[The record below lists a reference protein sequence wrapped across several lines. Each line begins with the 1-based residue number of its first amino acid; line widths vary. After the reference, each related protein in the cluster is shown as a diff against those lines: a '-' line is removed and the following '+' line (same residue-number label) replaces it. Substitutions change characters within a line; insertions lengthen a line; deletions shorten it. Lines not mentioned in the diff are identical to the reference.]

1 MGRRQG
7 PSEERRAAILQA
19 AEAVFTEAGYTGAS
33 IREIARRAE
42 VSSALLYWFFPNKA
56 KLFAAVLLAKIDAQ
70 GVLEFPPEIFDLP
83 PEELLPQVAH
93 GFARFMGSNQ
103 QIDLMKLMLRETD
116 REPELIATMSQT
128 ISQRALTPV
137 GAYMRRQ
144 MERGRMRR
152 DNPEFVAQAFLGM
165 FIAVVLRREI
175 LQEPD
180 SRAWDLDNYVDT
192 AVGVFLRG
200 ILPALGEVF
209 EPTPASP
216 HAAPTADQAARK
228 VAHIPIEE

>member
-56 KLFAAVLLAKIDAQ
+56 KLFAAMLLAKIDSQ
-70 GVLEFPPEIFDLP
+70 GVLEFPPEIFEIA
-83 PEELLPQVAH
+83 PEELLPRLAH

-103 QIDLMKLMLRETD
+103 QINLMKLMLRETGQ
-116 REPELIATMSQT
+116 EPELIATMSQT
-128 ISQRALTPV
+128 ISQRALTPM
-137 GAYMRRQ
+137 GAYIRRQ
-144 MERGRMRR
+144 MERGRMRH

-180 SRAWDLDNYVDT
+180 SRTWDLDSYVDT

-200 ILPALGEVF
+200 VIPAPGEALV
-209 EPTPASP
+209 PAP
-216 HAAPTADQAARK
+216 AATQAAPTADPASRK
-228 VAHIPIEE
+228 IAHIPIEE

>member
-7 PSEERRAAILQA
+7 PSEERRVAILQA

-56 KLFAAVLLAKIDAQ
+56 KLFAAMLLAKIDSQ
-70 GVLEFPPEIFDLP
+70 GVLEFPPEIFEIA
-83 PEELLPQVAH
+83 PEELLPRLAH

-103 QIDLMKLMLRETD
+103 QINLMKLMLRETGQ
-116 REPELIATMSQT
+116 EPELIATMSQT
-128 ISQRALTPV
+128 ISQRALTPM
-137 GAYMRRQ
+137 GAYIRRQ
-144 MERGRMRR
+144 MERGRMRH

-180 SRAWDLDNYVDT
+180 SRTWDLDSYVDT

-200 ILPALGEVF
+200 ILPAPGEAL
-209 EPTPASP
+209 EP
-216 HAAPTADQAARK
+216 APGTALAEDHTARK

>member
-7 PSEERRAAILQA
+7 PSEERRVAILQA

-56 KLFAAVLLAKIDAQ
+56 KLFAAMLLAKIDSQ
-70 GVLEFPPEIFDLP
+70 GVLEFPPEIFEIA
-83 PEELLPQVAH
+83 PEELLPRLAH

-103 QIDLMKLMLRETD
+103 QINLMKLMLRETGQ
-116 REPELIATMSQT
+116 EPELIATMSQT
-128 ISQRALTPV
+128 ISQRALTPM
-137 GAYMRRQ
+137 GAYIRRQ
-144 MERGRMRR
+144 MERGRMRH
-152 DNPEFVAQAFLGM
+152 DNPEFVAQAFLGL

-180 SRAWDLDNYVDT
+180 SRTWDLDSYVDT

-200 ILPALGEVF
+200 VIPAPGEALD
-209 EPTPASP
+209 PAPAPPQTAPAADPAS
-216 HAAPTADQAARK
+216 RK
-228 VAHIPIEE
+228 IAHIPIEE

>member
-56 KLFAAVLLAKIDAQ
+56 KLFAAMLLAKIDAQ
-70 GVLEFPPEIFDLP
+70 GVLELPPEIFEIP
-83 PEELLPQVAH
+83 PEELLPRLAH

-103 QIDLMKLMLRETD
+103 QINLMKLMLRESD

-128 ISQRALTPV
+128 ISQRALTPL

-144 MERGRMRR
+144 MDLGRIRR

-175 LQEPD
+175 LQEPE

-192 AVGVFLRG
+192 AVAVFLRG
-200 ILPALGEVF
+200 AVPAPGEVL
-209 EPTPASP
+209 E
-216 HAAPTADQAARK
+216 AAPAPPGPAPPMDRAARK
-228 VAHIPIEE
+228 VERIPLEE

>member
-33 IREIARRAE
+33 IREIARRAG

-56 KLFAAVLLAKIDAQ
+56 KLFAAMLLAKVDAQ
-70 GVLEFPPEIFDLP
+70 GVLRFPPEIFDIP
-83 PEELLPQVAH
+83 PEELLPRLAH
-93 GFARFMGSNQ
+93 GFARFMGSGQ
-103 QIDLMKLMLRETD
+103 QINLMKLLLREAD
-116 REPELIATMSQT
+116 REPDLIATMSQT
-128 ISQRALTPV
+128 ISQRALTPL

-144 MERGRMRR
+144 MDLGRIRR

-165 FIAVVLRREI
+165 FIAAVLRREI
-175 LQEPD
+175 LQEPE
-180 SRAWDLDNYVDT
+180 SRAWNLDDYVDT

-200 ILPALGEVF
+200 IIPAPGEVL
-209 EPTPASP
+209 EPAPAP
-216 HAAPTADQAARK
+216 PPVPAVEHAARK
-228 VAHIPIEE
+228 VEHIPIEE

>member
-19 AEAVFTEAGYTGAS
+19 AEAVFTEVGYTGAS

-56 KLFAAVLLAKIDAQ
+56 KLFAAMLLAKIDSQ
-70 GVLEFPPEIFDLP
+70 GVLEFPPEIFEIA
-83 PEELLPQVAH
+83 PEELLPRLAH

-103 QIDLMKLMLRETD
+103 QINLMKLMLRETGQ
-116 REPELIATMSQT
+116 EPELIATMSQT
-128 ISQRALTPV
+128 ISQRALTPM
-137 GAYMRRQ
+137 GAYIRRQ
-144 MERGRMRR
+144 MERGRMRH

-180 SRAWDLDNYVDT
+180 SRAWDLDSYVDT

-200 ILPALGEVF
+200 IIPAPGEAL
-209 EPTPASP
+209 EPAPAP
-216 HAAPTADQAARK
+216 PQAAPTADPAARK
-228 VAHIPIEE
+228 VEHIPIEE

>member
-56 KLFAAVLLAKIDAQ
+56 KLFAAMLLAKVDAQ
-70 GVLEFPPEIFDLP
+70 GVLEFPPEIFEIP
-83 PEELLPQVAH
+83 PEVLLPRVAR
-93 GFARFMGSNQ
+93 GFAQFMSSSQ
-103 QIDLMKLMLRETD
+103 QINLMKLLLRETD

-128 ISQRALTPV
+128 ISQRALTPM
-137 GAYMRRQ
+137 GAYIRRQ
-144 MERGRMRR
+144 MDLGRIRR

-165 FIAVVLRREI
+165 
-175 LQEPD
+175 
-180 SRAWDLDNYVDT
+180 
-192 AVGVFLRG
+192 
-200 ILPALGEVF
+200 
-209 EPTPASP
+209 
-216 HAAPTADQAARK
+216 
-228 VAHIPIEE
+228 